1 MKENELITDEDKIDQ
16 KVEEIWDKK
25 QRELQEASEAW
36 TYQNALRKS
45 LNARTATKSP
55 VETFKPA

>member
-25 QRELQEASEAW
+25 QTELQEASEA
-36 TYQNALRKS
+36 
-45 LNARTATKSP
+45 
-55 VETFKPA
+55 